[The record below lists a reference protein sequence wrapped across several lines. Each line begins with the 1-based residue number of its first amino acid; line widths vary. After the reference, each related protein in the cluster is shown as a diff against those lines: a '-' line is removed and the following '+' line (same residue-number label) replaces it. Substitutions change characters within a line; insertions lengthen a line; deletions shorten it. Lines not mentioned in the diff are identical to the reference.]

1 MKTQTSLFT
10 QTCFSQSNNTHTYIP
25 STYMS
30 PVQVS
35 KLVTLQVL
43 GNHITM
49 KQLNISDLT
58 NSHIQLSKLLKTH
71 KINFTNTVQYRL
83 VVY

>member
-1 MKTQTSLFT
+1 
-10 QTCFSQSNNTHTYIP
+10 
-25 STYMS
+25 MS

-49 KQLNISDLT
+49 KQLKISDLT
-58 NSHIQLSKLLKTH
+58 NSHIQLSNLSKTH

-83 VVY
+83 VVYR